1 MWVRIPDEIAEKFL
15 GSNPFLHHDGEERL
29 KIRLREALKDR
40 GSDDV
45 RRLEGRCLHEKFI
58 RCLGEAGVLG
68 SAGTLD
74 ADVMW
79 GSLRGDEMEG
89 WHLLAEEIATGI
101 AANGRELSRYELKV
115 NEALERF
122 YADGKLEGVDI
133 AAVQRILER
142 E

>member
-1 MWVRIPDEIAEKFL
+1 MWVRIDNDIVDKFL
-15 GSNPFLHHDGEERL
+15 GQNPFGHHDGEERL

-40 GSDDV
+40 DSDDV

-58 RCLGEAGVLG
+58 RCLIEAGVSKG
-68 SAGTLD
+68 EILD
-74 ADVMW
+74 ADAMW

-89 WHLLAEEIATGI
+89 WHELAREIATSL

-115 NEALERF
+115 NEALEQF
-122 YADGKLEGVDI
+122 YAAISKIEGVNID
-133 AAVQRILER
+133 AVQRILER